1 MGIDH
6 MEKLPAIE
14 YRSEVLPGGNPLK
27 GADAWGINMSNRY
40 LMAQRAPDTV
50 HMPSQIIGKINDYGA
65 PIPAGKMSNE
75 GPIGAVS
82 LPFGWTELVP
92 ASPPP
97 GTFAFRVRDGQS
109 FVPPDHADNPSV
121 AINIGHRLD
130 PVPPQAEAALRQVL
144 QSKPATYGEQPLT
157 EDEFKLLT
165 GVIGPLDGGNNQF
178 NDLGIHGPK
187 FNVTSASTINIH
199 GETALLVKGNF
210 LNPSGGASGLAR
222 ETIIIDSNKAVNGIE
237 RIYLTAPPE
246 KIRQYEKPLWDTLNT
261 IQWARKN
268 GQ

>member
-1 MGIDH
+1 
-6 MEKLPAIE
+6 MEKPPAIE
-14 YRSEVLPGGNPLK
+14 YRFEVPPEGNPLK

-40 LMAQRAPDTV
+40 LIAQRERDTV
-50 HMPSQIIGKINDYGA
+50 HGQSQIIGKIRNDDA
-65 PIPAGKMSNE
+65 PIPAGKISNE

-82 LPFGWTELVP
+82 LPPGWIESIP

-97 GTFAFRVRDGQS
+97 GTYAFRLRDGQS
-109 FVPPDHADNPSV
+109 FVPPDHAENPSV

-130 PVPPQAEAALRQVL
+130 PIPPQAEAALRQVL

-157 EDEFKLLT
+157 ADEFKLLA

-210 LNPSGGASGLAR
+210 LNPSGGSGLAR
-222 ETIIIDSNKAVNGIE
+222 ETIVIDSNKAVNGIE

-246 KIRQYEKPLWDTLNT
+246 QIRQYEKPLWDTINT
-261 IQWARKN
+261 IQWARKT